1 MSSMGTLI
9 KLIMLVL
16 IVYFFI
22 TVYRRTV
29 KSLFGPGTV
38 LGDKTIPFS
47 RAEVCPSCSAR
58 IRVTEQPGSC
68 PKCST
73 PLGRGPDGKLLI
85 RVN

>member
-22 TVYRRTV
+22 TVYRTV

-58 IRVTEQPGSC
+58 IRVSEQPGSC
-68 PKCST
+68 PKCAT